1 MVMKIEEHA
10 YKVVEGFKK
19 SLTNKQCEAIG
30 AEGFE
35 ELQILIE
42 AALGGAISKS
52 LHDSAK
58 RLENLSKEMRH
69 HAGHIEELEE

>member
-1 MVMKIEEHA
+1 MKIEEHA

-19 SLTNKQCEAIG
+19 SLTSKQCGAIG
-30 AEGFE
+30 EEGFE

-42 AALGGAISKS
+42 AALGAAVSKS

-58 RLENLSKEMRH
+58 QLERISKEMRH
-69 HAGHIEELEE
+69 HAGHIEKLEE